1 MSKLVTDKIAKE
13 LDNAGFEL
21 SKEGA
26 SITISVDDGVIFG
39 EVGEILGIDVG
50 DEDIESFTV
59 FVVASRIN

>member
-39 EVGEILGIDVG
+39 EVGEILGIDVA
-50 DEDIESFTV
+50 DENIESFTV